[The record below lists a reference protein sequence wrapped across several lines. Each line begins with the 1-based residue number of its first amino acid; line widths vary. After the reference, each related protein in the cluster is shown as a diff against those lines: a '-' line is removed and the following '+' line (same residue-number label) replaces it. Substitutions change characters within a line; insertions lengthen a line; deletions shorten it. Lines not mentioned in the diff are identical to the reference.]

1 MKRTGIITL
10 AIIAFLGLILFGT
23 GCNAYNGLVD
33 LDEEV
38 SKSWKNVEA
47 QYQRRADLI
56 KNLAETIVKA
66 TESEKDI
73 LSSVVE
79 ARSKATGVTLD
90 GDDLTPEKIKQFEAA
105 QQNMSGALSRLML
118 VVERYP
124 DLKSIDQFNKLN
136 DELSG
141 TENRIST
148 ARIDFNEMVAKYNKK
163 VRRFP
168 SNIFAGMFG
177 FEKKVGFESKTGADE
192 APDLSDIYDKE

>member
-1 MKRTGIITL
+1 MKKSGIITL
-10 AIIAFLGLILFGT
+10 AIIAFFGLVLFGT

-56 KNLAETIVKA
+56 KNLATTVLEGKK
-66 TESEKDI
+66 SEKDI
-73 LSSVVE
+73 LTSVIE
-79 ARSKATGVTLD
+79 ARSKATSVTLD
-90 GDDLTPEKIKQFEAA
+90 GDNITPEQIRQFESA
-105 QQNMSGALSRLML
+105 QKNMSGAFSKLML

-124 DLKSIDQFNKLN
+124 ELKSIEGFQKLN

-148 ARIDFNEMVAKYNKK
+148 ARIDFNELVAKYNKK

-177 FEKKVGFESKTGADE
+177 FEKKVGFEAKTGSE
-192 APDLSDIYDKE
+192 NAPDLGEIYNK

>member
-1 MKRTGIITL
+1 MKKSGIITL
-10 AIIAFLGLILFGT
+10 AIIAFFGLVLFGT

-56 KNLAETIVKA
+56 KNLAETVVKA

-90 GDDLTPEKIKQFEAA
+90 GDNITPEKIKQFEAA
-105 QQNMSGALSRLML
+105 QNNMSGALSRLML

-124 DLKSIDQFNKLN
+124 DLKSIPQFAKLQ
-136 DELSG
+136 DEISG

-148 ARIDFNEMVAKYNKK
+148 ARIDFNELVAKYNKK

-177 FEKKVGFESKTGADE
+177 FEKRVGFEAKAGSED
-192 APDLSDIYDKE
+192 APDLGEIYNK